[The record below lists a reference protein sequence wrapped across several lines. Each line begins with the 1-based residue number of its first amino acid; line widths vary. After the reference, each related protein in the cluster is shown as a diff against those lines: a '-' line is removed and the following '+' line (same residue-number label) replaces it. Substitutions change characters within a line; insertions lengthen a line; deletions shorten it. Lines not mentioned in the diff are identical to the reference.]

1 MLCRICCNWCVGPNM
16 WSADL
21 QRKHNSLYG
30 NADGLGFVLPSM
42 FSQNRST
49 WQSDISN
56 KGRWQC
62 DLGMQQELY
71 TGKMLNW
78 PVWGRDKWP
87 YAIKMWLSHM
97 QRQHL
102 RSVIRQF
109 PFLVCPFTRVTNEM
123 LVQQH
128 FSECWQECPLTLNSK
143 RSALFYVQEPL
154 MEPARWNNSSG
165 DICTGQPARP
175 VSSHFFL
182 LSVGQSISAFSASAP
197 LNKQC

>member
-1 MLCRICCNWCVGPNM
+1 
-16 WSADL
+16 
-21 QRKHNSLYG
+21 
-30 NADGLGFVLPSM
+30 
-42 FSQNRST
+42 
-49 WQSDISN
+49 
-56 KGRWQC
+56 
-62 DLGMQQELY
+62 
-71 TGKMLNW
+71 
-78 PVWGRDKWP
+78 
-87 YAIKMWLSHM
+87 MWLSHM

-182 LSVGQSISAFSASAP
+182 LSVGQSISAFSASPPPSTDNVKRSAFRR
-197 LNKQC
+197 LNFNDLTGTIPAQISALVELEEL